1 MHKQNTARALPDQE
15 LRRRLADLAEAPLW
29 ASWKEELQKGR
40 WTKPPRNPKTGGFA
54 KTNDPNTWGNRAAAQ
69 RRADGFETERP
80 KGVGLM
86 LAPLPEQPGWRVCG
100 IDLDGCRDPVTG
112 EIAPWGEAVV
122 TRFDS
127 YADVSPSGTGGHV
140 LFLARDADIERLREE
155 GLIHPQPNGAPGAGR
170 NFALGEHTEIAL
182 FVERKFLTVTGDML
196 SETDELRPVALETLR
211 WLLEDHGPSLSV
223 DLRKDAA
230 AEVESRAD
238 ASGSGYGF
246 RFMLA
251 AARRGATEEEA
262 REEIE
267 ADTGDAGEWWARVDD
282 RQRDRAVERAFSQVR
297 AEQDSLLDDLPD
309 EGTAG
314 LSAEELAEIDD
325 LVGASTTDAAPK
337 AKKPKVDRVT
347 ARLNAKHAVV
357 RHGAKTWVADFA
369 GHQIELGPVEGIHA
383 LYANDLVPTGTNGA
397 MIPVSKH
404 WITSAERRTY
414 DGIVFDPSGNAQKNA
429 LNLYTGLAVQ
439 PDPHGSCKRIVAHI
453 RDVIAAGNEAHF
465 RYTIGW
471 LADLVQNP
479 GQKPGVALVLRGG
492 KGVGKDTLAEIM
504 GRIIGRKHV
513 AHIIRADDLTG
524 RFNAPF
530 ATALLVHVEEAFWS
544 GDVSKK
550 GTLQALITAPTQ
562 PIERKGVDRIEVG
575 SFLRVLMTTND
586 EWAVPASED
595 ERRYAVFDVAAT
607 HQRDPEWF
615 GPLYE
620 EIEGGG
626 PAAFLAYLLAVDLAG
641 FNVRDVPQTE
651 ALRDQKIASLRG
663 VDRWWFEVLEKGDAA
678 EFGDFGDWSGPIT
691 VEKDAVRAS
700 YRAELREMR
709 FGGDPVNESVF
720 TKDLKRLLGNEL
732 PETRPRVE
740 GKRVCK
746 FVFPSL
752 DECRTKFT
760 QWLQAPVPW
769 GDADA
774 GADDD
779 AEADALI

>member
-1 MHKQNTARALPDQE
+1 MKNNTARALPDQE
-15 LRRRLADLAEAPLW
+15 LRPRLADLAEAPVW
-29 ASWKEELQKGR
+29 AAWQEEMQNGR

-54 KTNDPNTWGNRAAAQ
+54 KTNNPNTWENRATAQ
-69 RRADGFETERP
+69 RRADGFETERA
-80 KGVGLM
+80 KGVGVM

-100 IDLDGCRDPVTG
+100 IDLDGCRDPETG
-112 EIAPWGEAVV
+112 EIAAWGQAVV

-140 LFLARDADIERLREE
+140 LFLAWDKDIERLREE
-155 GLIHPQPNGAPGAGR
+155 GLIRQQPNGAPGAGR
-170 NFALGEHTEIAL
+170 AFALGEHTEIAL

-196 SETDELRPVALETLR
+196 GKTDELRPVTLEILR
-211 WLLEDHGPSLSV
+211 WLLENHGPSLSV

-251 AARRGATEEEA
+251 AARRGATEEKA

-267 ADTGDAGEWWARVDD
+267 VDTGDAGEWWARVGG
-282 RQRDRAVERAFSQVR
+282 RQRDRAVERAFSQVH
-297 AEQDSLLDDLPD
+297 AEQASLLDDLPD
-309 EGTAG
+309 DDAAG
-314 LSAEELAEIDD
+314 LSVEEHAEIDD
-325 LVGASTTDAAPK
+325 LVGATTTDSASK
-337 AKKPKVDRVT
+337 LGKPKVDRAT
-347 ARLNAKHAVV
+347 ARMNERHAVV
-357 RHGAKTWVADFA
+357 RHGAKTWIADFT
-369 GHQIELGPVEGIHA
+369 GEQIELGPVEGIHA
-383 LYANDLVPTGTNGA
+383 LYANDLVPAGVKGA
-397 MIPVSKH
+397 MVPVSKH
-404 WITSAERRTY
+404 WITSPGRRTY
-414 DGIVFDPSGNAQKNA
+414 HSIVFDPGGSAPKSA
-429 LNLYTGLAVQ
+429 LNLYSGLAVQ
-439 PDPHGSCKRIVAHI
+439 PDLKGSCEKIVAHV

-465 RYTIGW
+465 RYVIGW

-479 GQKPGVALVLRGG
+479 GRKPGVALVLRGG

-550 GTLQALITAPTQ
+550 GTLQALITARTQ
-562 PIERKGVDRIEVG
+562 PIERKGVDRIEVE

-595 ERRYAVFDVAAT
+595 ERRYAAFDVSDV
-607 HQRDPEWF
+607 HQRKAGWF
-615 GPLYE
+615 GPLYD

-626 PAAFLAYLLAVDLAG
+626 PAAFLAYLLSVDLAG
-641 FNVRDVPQTE
+641 FDVRDVPQTE

-663 VDRWWFEVLEKGDAA
+663 VELWWFEVLEKGDAA
-678 EFGDFGDWSGPIT
+678 EFEAFGDWSDPIT
-691 VEKDAVRAS
+691 VKKEAVRAS
-700 YRAELREMR
+700 YKAALRERR
-709 FGGDPVNESVF
+709 FGGDPVVESVF
-720 TKDLKRLLGNEL
+720 TKDLKRLLGDEL
-732 PETRPRVE
+732 AEKRPRVD
-740 GKRVCK
+740 GTPGPRV

-752 DECRTKFT
+752 TECRAKFER
-760 QWLQAPVPW
+760 WLGAPVQW

-774 GADDD
+774 GVDDD
-779 AEADALI
+779 PEAVALI